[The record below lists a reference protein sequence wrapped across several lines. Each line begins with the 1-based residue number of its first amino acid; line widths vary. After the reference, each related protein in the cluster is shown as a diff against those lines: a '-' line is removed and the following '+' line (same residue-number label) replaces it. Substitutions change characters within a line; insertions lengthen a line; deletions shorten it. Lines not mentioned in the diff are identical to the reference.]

1 MATTPEHLVDYTASP
16 EEPNLDA
23 MRYMLMQRSAT
34 PATPAVDLPSQIPGV
49 QPAPQQQQRPLDRVT
64 EQFKRIGANANPLLM
79 AKSLQDM
86 VTTAVV
92 NPLLMPAS
100 IAGEALTGRPITGS
114 LLAKQPQTP
123 LGQDFAESLFKGLE
137 TAKVPH
143 MWPLTPRPAGM
154 RPALTPND
162 VRVMGAKATHAVR
175 EAGQIPTDIANVR
188 GAGIQRLS
196 PLTGQPSVGSRIGS
210 AIEGTAQTAGRVG
223 DVARDVGQS
232 TADYMQMR
240 RDMGLSPVP
249 GVPPE
254 FFPDLNLYAM
264 RPKDSTLVTPSVPP
278 TKDVTALD
286 IGTAPQTAIHDIGAH
301 RPELRPSDA
310 LAYLAGMDLD
320 VPRTDEQGFAPIT
333 STRADAFRAFVEAK
347 AQELYPDAPNARE
360 AVLAMDDRFSRQAD
374 RDDSRIKLYD
384 QFRESPE
391 GKAVGMDDLPSSKE
405 LQERHAAASQ
415 WLNSTLINYVRR
427 KFGAEGDPLVQQAS
441 QGFTMLPAEDVRRM
455 AENVNEDV
463 LKRWRS
469 QLGMPVAGTLAPAIR
484 DKSVELADATA
495 AVEQLEQRREE
506 YRNVAMQQGL
516 PDPAQLP
523 EYAATTNPLN
533 AAVNKRD
540 KLQEELNNLQLGRDY
555 EKLSDIAISAD
566 TQRGL
571 LGKIEYPQQQF
582 YPSVT
587 RARPDEML
595 FHISRAG
602 PLQHTGF
609 NELAAQFYDDV
620 IRGNIPVDK
629 LKGLTV
635 EKYVR
640 NKVEGRVAEE
650 KRQAQATAELKN
662 SIESRMQQDMQRYVK
677 PENYFGNVGVLE
689 LSTSTGFTP
698 EQIRQLISDDTL
710 VLDHCVAE
718 GPTPGSK
725 AKNLW
730 NGKERR
736 YMPLVDPITGQLSP
750 GAPRQYTR
758 YMREA
763 GDPDPSRASML
774 ASVRDKNTGLPVAT
788 IEFQHA
794 SNGKYRI
801 GYASGYQNGN
811 VKNEY
816 HEAIKEYLNS
826 RADMIEGSGDNLSH
840 VGLLDLHSTEATGEL
855 QRILGVPRRDAGALL
870 DAELANGT
878 LPRFGTRDDLRQI
891 FTVPQTAPVVQ
902 QPATTQPAAQQ
913 GMTATNLYEY
923 LQRVGRT
930 IGVDESAAVSRVLH
944 QARQS
949 FDGTPAYS
957 ELLRAQPTALAE
969 RIADLASEQG
979 NAIVEQALLD
989 LADRIAP
996 RVPPAQPLNPPE
1008 AWPLVGQQLA
1018 EQQPAVQSQA
1028 AGAPLVPSTR
1038 LAIDDAFELAERGL
1052 QGDPSAIELLND
1064 LENDIRGTYLQP
1076 NATITDLRS
1085 MRIRLESTY
1094 DRFSDSNRPQFQA
1107 AANALYNDLLPAIN
1121 AILAP
1126 PAVPVNAPVNA
1137 RIGERQP
1144 LTFDA
1149 RSFAQGLLEDARLD
1163 NQTFNVDDLS
1173 AALFTL
1179 ENGNFDDARFRAL
1192 GENNAVSQRA
1202 VAGHLRQ
1209 LMGDAGIPLP
1219 FAQQPAAPQRPALG
1233 VFEEFAIARD
1243 LLEDARLD
1251 NQTFNTGDLS
1261 TTLFALENGNFDD
1274 PRFRALG
1281 PNSAAAQREVAN
1293 ALRQT
1298 MQDAG
1303 IPLPF
1308 AQQPTPQ
1315 AQALIDNVRAADLA
1329 DIVNFIDPN
1338 RWPLLDARV
1347 DQAAQ
1352 GVYPA
1357 DAATIAEA
1365 IRNGQMPDITN
1376 GLDVVERELVARN
1389 AQQLVEVNARR
1400 QNAAAQQPVMNT
1412 QAYIAQVRD
1421 TRGDVVAD
1429 RVAQEVRAAQTAAV
1443 TAADVPI
1450 ILRNAAERNLDPV
1463 VEDALLDLAT
1473 QFETQLREAQPA
1485 NQFDRAA
1492 FDATLAEHF
1501 RALREEFENADTPE
1515 GLGDWEPDP
1524 THPANWPAQ
1533 PPQAQGASNIA
1544 PFSRIPGGIR
1554 GLPDTN
1560 LLASLS
1566 QEQFDTSTA
1575 LSQQLINQND
1585 ADELRMLITML
1596 RNHAIGLWSDFSP
1609 EQREHTARLL
1619 EQQIGD
1625 RPQGY
1630 KSGGIIRKSAPS
1642 HSFALKYANG
1652 GTVPQTQSLDAMKY
1666 ELMMRSK

>member
-1 MATTPEHLVDYTASP
+1 M
-16 EEPNLDA
+16 
-23 MRYMLMQRSAT
+23 
-34 PATPAVDLPSQIPGV
+34 
-49 QPAPQQQQRPLDRVT
+49 
-64 EQFKRIGANANPLLM
+64 
-79 AKSLQDM
+79 
-86 VTTAVV
+86 
-92 NPLLMPAS
+92 
-100 IAGEALTGRPITGS
+100 
-114 LLAKQPQTP
+114 
-123 LGQDFAESLFKGLE
+123 
-137 TAKVPH
+137 
-143 MWPLTPRPAGM
+143 
-154 RPALTPND
+154 
-162 VRVMGAKATHAVR
+162 
-175 EAGQIPTDIANVR
+175 
-188 GAGIQRLS
+188 
-196 PLTGQPSVGSRIGS
+196 GSRIGT
-210 AIEGTAQTAGRVG
+210 AVEGTSQTAGRVG

-374 RDDSRIKLYD
+374 RDESRIKLYD

-415 WLNSTLINYVRR
+415 WLNSTLLNYVKR

-441 QGFTMLPAEDVRRM
+441 QGITMLPAEDVRRM

-463 LKRWRS
+463 LKRRRA
-469 QLGMPVAGTLAPAIR
+469 QTGMPVAGTLAPAIR

-555 EKLSDIAISAD
+555 EKISDIAVAVD
-566 TQRGL
+566 TQPSL

-587 RARPDEML
+587 RARPDETL
-595 FHISRAG
+595 FHISKAG
-602 PLQHTGF
+602 PLQNTGF

-902 QPATTQPAAQQ
+902 QPATTQPAQQ
-913 GMTATNLYEY
+913 SMTATDLYEY
-923 LQRVGRT
+923 LQRIGRT
-930 IGVDESAAVSRVLH
+930 IGVDESAAIAHALRTVQR
-944 QARQS
+944 S
-949 FDGTPAYS
+949 FDGVPSYND
-957 ELLRAQPTALAE
+957 LLREQPTAFAE
-969 RIADLASEQG
+969 RVADLASEQG

-996 RVPPAQPLNPPE
+996 PVPPAQPLNPPE
-1008 AWPLVGQQLA
+1008 AWPLAQPEA
-1018 EQQPAVQSQA
+1018 QQPEAQGRG

-1038 LAIDDAFELAERGL
+1038 LAIDDAFELAARGL
-1052 QGDPSAIELLND
+1052 QGNDNATRRFAAIESD
-1064 LENDIRGTYLQP
+1064 FRDTYLQP
-1076 NATITDLRS
+1076 NTTMGDLRVLRT
-1085 MRIRLESTY
+1085 RIENAIDHY
-1094 DRFSDSNRPQFQA
+1094 DTVAPWPEIAD
-1107 AANALYNDLLPAIN
+1107 ALRNDLLPAIN
-1121 AILAP
+1121 AIIEP
-1126 PAVPVNAPVNA
+1126 
-1137 RIGERQP
+1137 Q
-1144 LTFDA
+1144 
-1149 RSFAQGLLEDARLD
+1149 Q
-1163 NQTFNVDDLS
+1163 
-1173 AALFTL
+1173 
-1179 ENGNFDDARFRAL
+1179 
-1192 GENNAVSQRA
+1192 
-1202 VAGHLRQ
+1202 
-1209 LMGDAGIPLP
+1209 
-1219 FAQQPAAPQRPALG
+1219 QQPAAQQRPALG

-1251 NQTFNTGDLS
+1251 NQTFNIGDLS

-1308 AQQPTPQ
+1308 AQQPAAAPQQPTPQ
-1315 AQALIDNVRAADLA
+1315 AQARIDNIRAADLA

-1365 IRNGQMPDITN
+1365 IRNGQMTDITN

-1389 AQQLVEVNARR
+1389 TQQLIEVNARR
-1400 QNAAAQQPVMNT
+1400 QGAAAEQPV
-1412 QAYIAQVRD
+1412 D
-1421 TRGDVVAD
+1421 
-1429 RVAQEVRAAQTAAV
+1429 
-1443 TAADVPI
+1443 
-1450 ILRNAAERNLDPV
+1450 
-1463 VEDALLDLAT
+1463 
-1473 QFETQLREAQPA
+1473 
-1485 NQFDRAA
+1485 QFDRVP
-1492 FDATLAEHF
+1492 FDDAIVNFHNELIELASEESNWGLAIAEVDRILDDLQHGADSIYGLWEGDEPLTNRERAYLTEKL
-1501 RALREEFENADTPE
+1501 RALRQEYEIYAADAAREE

-1524 THPANWPAQ
+1524 NHPANRPVNQAMPRERPATVPFAPISRNAANMSYEQLQEALTPAQ
-1533 PPQAQGASNIA
+1533 ISAVDAIYDDLVRANTTADDLDVVAQLVFNYPMSLWEGLSIIPRALLYKELTIA
-1544 PFSRIPGGIR
+1544 A
-1554 GLPDTN
+1554 D
-1560 LLASLS
+1560 SLR
-1566 QEQFDTSTA
+1566 EREGR
-1575 LSQQLINQND
+1575 QQ
-1585 ADELRMLITML
+1585 
-1596 RNHAIGLWSDFSP
+1596 P
-1609 EQREHTARLL
+1609 
-1619 EQQIGD
+1619 
-1625 RPQGY
+1625 PQGY
-1630 KSGGIIRKSAPS
+1630 KSGGIVRKSAPS